1 LNTFIKRPFAL
12 IGFSLLFS
20 SITIFLLPSEAHFYS
35 VGLLI
40 AFCAVLT
47 FIKPFTAKYLI
58 IFTFCFIV
66 SSLTINYFYRCVYNP
81 SLQLDSQLVH
91 IEGTATGYSSEN
103 ENCRFVTVKNCEI
116 NGNATSLCVELYY
129 YSDLEISPYDTV
141 SFDAT
146 LYKKDLSG
154 KFEAHALSEKVWF
167 TAFASNRISVHKN
180 GDFHIYRYII
190 DLSEHLKEI
199 LFTFLPFDSASVAAA
214 LLLGDKSFVPEEFTD
229 NFRYSGVS
237 HIFAVS
243 GMHLSLWSALLFIVL
258 RKRSKTKFIPNI
270 IASLFVVFYIALT
283 GFSPSVIRAG
293 IMLLFVYLSRVLRRT
308 SDTLNSLGLAITL
321 ILIHNPLMAGN
332 VSFLLSLLATAA
344 ICFASSEITSDITPY
359 NFEDNYIKGKF
370 KSITGSILTTLTV
383 LFFTIPVSGFFFGC
397 ISLVSPIS
405 NLLCSLPAQFAMISS
420 FLGIIVS
427 PFPTIARYIFFIADF
442 CISYITDIT
451 GKLAQADFTLIPVT
465 ATYITV
471 WYVFCV
477 ISVLLTY
484 FFFGKKLKRCV
495 TVLLCCCVLVITAGI
510 VNQFISRNDINVYIP
525 QGENAPVC
533 ISASMGA
540 NTILIG
546 CSEDYKAIQGV
557 NSFMYMNASRS
568 ADYLFVT
575 DEKTTTE
582 EFNETVKIISPENI
596 ITVNETFG
604 NAALITNSFTA
615 EIQDNFYLS
624 FENNKVFSV
633 VYFEIN
639 SYKFV
644 YCLNPFANYTA
655 LEAQCKNA
663 DYLICTRNIPDTI
676 NAENYK
682 NIIVISPKSAVE
694 LSLPENAV
702 STADG
707 EIRIRLKGD

>member
-1 LNTFIKRPFAL
+1 
-12 IGFSLLFS
+12 
-20 SITIFLLPSEAHFYS
+20 
-35 VGLLI
+35 
-40 AFCAVLT
+40 
-47 FIKPFTAKYLI
+47 
-58 IFTFCFIV
+58 
-66 SSLTINYFYRCVYNP
+66 
-81 SLQLDSQLVH
+81 
-91 IEGTATGYSSEN
+91 
-103 ENCRFVTVKNCEI
+103 
-116 NGNATSLCVELYY
+116 
-129 YSDLEISPYDTV
+129 
-141 SFDAT
+141 
-146 LYKKDLSG
+146 
-154 KFEAHALSEKVWF
+154 
-167 TAFASNRISVHKN
+167 
-180 GDFHIYRYII
+180 
-190 DLSEHLKEI
+190 
-199 LFTFLPFDSASVAAA
+199 
-214 LLLGDKSFVPEEFTD
+214 
-229 NFRYSGVS
+229 
-237 HIFAVS
+237 
-243 GMHLSLWSALLFIVL
+243 
-258 RKRSKTKFIPNI
+258 
-270 IASLFVVFYIALT
+270 
-283 GFSPSVIRAG
+283 
-293 IMLLFVYLSRVLRRT
+293 
-308 SDTLNSLGLAITL
+308 
-321 ILIHNPLMAGN
+321 
-332 VSFLLSLLATAA
+332 
-344 ICFASSEITSDITPY
+344 
-359 NFEDNYIKGKF
+359 
-370 KSITGSILTTLTV
+370 
-383 LFFTIPVSGFFFGC
+383 
-397 ISLVSPIS
+397 
-405 NLLCSLPAQFAMISS
+405 PAQFAMISS

-644 YCLNPFANYTA
+644 YSLSPTEDYTH
-655 LEAQCKNA
+655 LPEQYKST
-663 DYLICTRNIPDTI
+663 DYLICPGNIPDTL
-676 NAENYK
+676 NTENYE
-682 NIIVISPKSAVE
+682 NIIVISPKSAHE

-707 EIRIRLKGD
+707 EIRKTLKGD